1 MAGVLDS
8 VNQRTQL
15 VGQNRLEL
23 LLFRLDG
30 NQLYGINVF
39 KVKEVLQ
46 CPRLT
51 VMPKSSP
58 VVRGVAN
65 IRGGTIPILDL
76 ALATGRRGLQDLTN
90 SFAIITEYNTKVQGF
105 LVRSVERIVNMNWEE
120 IHPPPKGAGREHYL
134 TAVTRV
140 DKQLVEII
148 DVEKVLAE
156 VAPTSEEVSHGV
168 VDAETQSRAVTKR
181 VLVVDDSSVAR
192 KQVIRCLEAVGVEM
206 TALNDGR
213 QALEYLQNMLSEGR
227 RPEDEL
233 LMLISDIEMPEM
245 DGYTQRSALDNNVNT
260 GDRLRSGRPG
270 RRGLCVSAA
279 NADFELFR
287 VFLEKTC
294 GIVLGSNKQYLVS
307 SRLNKLMEQQGIK
320 SLGELVQRIQ
330 TQRGGLREM
339 VVDAMTTN
347 ETLWFRD
354 TYPFEVL
361 KQRVLPELIKANG
374 GQRLRIWSAACS
386 SGQEPYSLSMAI
398 DEFEK
403 TNLGQLKAGVQI
415 VATDLSGSMLTAAK
429 AGEYDTLAMGRGL
442 SPERLQRYFD
452 AKGPGRWA
460 VKPAIRSRVEFR
472 ALNLL
477 DSYASLGKFDMVFC
491 RNVLIYF
498 SAEVKRD
505 ILLRIHGTLKPG
517 GYLFLGASEA
527 LNNLPDHYQMVQC
540 SPGIIYRAK

>member
-1 MAGVLDS
+1 M
-8 VNQRTQL
+8 
-15 VGQNRLEL
+15 
-23 LLFRLDG
+23 
-30 NQLYGINVF
+30 
-39 KVKEVLQ
+39 
-46 CPRLT
+46 
-51 VMPKSSP
+51 
-58 VVRGVAN
+58 
-65 IRGGTIPILDL
+65 
-76 ALATGRRGLQDLTN
+76 
-90 SFAIITEYNTKVQGF
+90 
-105 LVRSVERIVNMNWEE
+105 
-120 IHPPPKGAGREHYL
+120 
-134 TAVTRV
+134 
-140 DKQLVEII
+140 
-148 DVEKVLAE
+148 
-156 VAPTSEEVSHGV
+156 
-168 VDAETQSRAVTKR
+168 
-181 VLVVDDSSVAR
+181 
-192 KQVIRCLEAVGVEM
+192 
-206 TALNDGR
+206 
-213 QALEYLQNMLSEGR
+213 
-227 RPEDEL
+227 
-233 LMLISDIEMPEM
+233 
-245 DGYTQRSALDNNVNT
+245 
-260 GDRLRSGRPG
+260 
-270 RRGLCVSAA
+270 SAA

-527 LNNLPDHYQMVQC
+527 LNNLRT
-540 SPGIIYRAK
+540 RARLRRG